1 MRVLLL
7 NQAFHPDVV
16 STAQHTTDLALAL
29 VERGHEVTVIAST
42 RAYDSPSTRYPLQE
56 TWKGIEIRRIWA
68 TGFGKGAKWRR
79 LADFSSFSLSC
90 AGRLFRTRRHDVVV
104 ALTSPPWISFLAAL
118 LVRARGGRLVYW
130 VMDLNPDAAIAAG
143 WLKPSS
149 AAAGLLERM
158 SLFSLRSASTII
170 ALDRFMAKRIEDK
183 GIAPERITVL
193 PPWAH
198 TDSLQFDPAGRDEFR
213 ARHGLEGKFVVM
225 YSGNHSP
232 VHPLTTLLEAALR
245 LREDSSIVFCF
256 IGGGS
261 EFRRVQAFALDKGLG
276 NIVCLPYQPL
286 SGLSASLSA
295 ADLHTVVM
303 GNDFVGIVH
312 PCKVYNILA
321 LGTPFLYVGPLPSH
335 VGDLTDNQP
344 TWAYLAR
351 HGEVDTVVG
360 HIQDAARR
368 RQINLKDEQMAA
380 LQFSQDHLL
389 PPHLAV
395 VEEGKSPEYL
405 VAAGQGIA
413 SRG

>member
-7 NQAFHPDVV
+7 NQAFYPDVV

-29 VERGHEVTVIAST
+29 AERGHEVTVIAST
-42 RAYDSPSTRYPLQE
+42 RAYDSPSTRYSLEE
-56 TWKGIEIRRIWA
+56 TWNGIEIRRIWA
-68 TGFGKGAKWRR
+68 TGFGKKTKWGRV
-79 LADFSSFSLSC
+79 ADFASFSLSC
-90 AGRLFRTRRHDVVV
+90 VWRLLWTRRQDVVV

-143 WLKPSS
+143 WLKPGSV
-149 AAAGLLERM
+149 AANILEWM
-158 SLFSLRSASTII
+158 SRFSLRTASSVI
-170 ALDRFMAKRIEDK
+170 ALDRFMAERIKKK
-183 GIAPERITVL
+183 GIPDSKIMVL

-198 TDSLQFDPAGRDEFR
+198 TESLQFDPEGRDDFR
-213 ARHGLEGKFVVM
+213 AKHGLSNKFVVM

-245 LREDSSIVFCF
+245 LREESSIVFCF

-261 EFRRVQAFALDKGLG
+261 EYRRVQAFAAENKLL

-303 GNDFVGIVH
+303 GNEFVGIVH

-321 LGTPFLYVGPLPSH
+321 LGTPFLYMGPLPSH
-335 VGDLTDNQP
+335 VGDLTDTKP

-351 HGEVDTVVG
+351 HGEVDTVVE
-360 HIQDAARR
+360 HIQDAAVR
-368 RQINLKDEQMAA
+368 RQINLADEQRAA
-380 LQFSQDHLL
+380 RQFGQDHLL
-389 PPHLAV
+389 PPHIAV
-395 VEEGKSPEYL
+395 VEAGQTPEFV
-405 VAAGQGIA
+405 VAADQGMA
-413 SRG
+413 SSS